1 MTVTGGSGLSKTATR
16 RFKTHW
22 AEPATPVITVTYGDD
37 LTCHVKV
44 ENGVSAYNI
53 EETTII
59 GPMAYDEDT
68 GEIPMLGTITCD
80 GDELVLG
87 DASKCVGFVVERVL
101 DEGDHLLTSSLLDAQ
116 ETIDRVP
123 PLNADFKYRATG
135 TAANG
140 TSSYVEAK
148 ANLHAECMA
157 LNFGQDASTL
167 LKMELDTKYSTSAAR
182 SFNSFHFAD
191 GGENGGLPQ
200 SYALD
205 EADLATS
212 ASCLLERDGHDLFR
226 KIMRTQWQGWWRG
239 LAGERA
245 FGAMTFNESL
255 KSAGLWS
262 ASAKVE
268 HDVFEEPSNA

>member
-1 MTVTGGSGLSKTATR
+1 
-16 RFKTHW
+16 
-22 AEPATPVITVTYGDD
+22 
-37 LTCHVKV
+37 
-44 ENGVSAYNI
+44 
-53 EETTII
+53 
-59 GPMAYDEDT
+59 
-68 GEIPMLGTITCD
+68 MLA
-80 GDELVLG
+80 

-140 TSSYVEAK
+140 TSSYAEAK

-167 LKMELDTKYSTSAAR
+167 LKMELDAKYSTSAAR